1 MNQHQLSEQASSLV
15 RIGKKYR
22 WFIPKVDYPAV
33 IELASLCKLSVP
45 VVQVL
50 YNRGFTTKASIEK
63 FIFTLEEFSVHDP
76 LLLKDALKAVERI
89 ECAIQNNEKIL
100 IAGDYDVDGI
110 TASALMLSCLVPL
123 GAKANFFLPHRVKDG
138 YGLSIKTIERASS
151 SGYSLVVTVDNG
163 ITAFEPARRAKELNI
178 DLIIT
183 DHHRPHEE
191 LPDAF
196 AIIDPMQIDC
206 SYPYKTLAGVG
217 VIFKVMTLLYSRRNL
232 PLPVKAY
239 ELLLLGTVA
248 DVVPLTGEN
257 RYWVRECLKQIND
270 SCSFSMSVLKNN
282 GKVSRPYITSTDIGF
297 SIAPQ
302 INALGRLEDARQGV
316 MFLLGDIEA
325 QTEQIGRVLLELN
338 EARKLIEKTVLTDV
352 EGQIRSGAICLDTE
366 KIIMVASRDW
376 PPGVIG
382 LVASRVVAAYGRPTI
397 LLHITAEGIAK
408 GSCRSISEFNMFD
421 ALEESR
427 DLLISFGGHSLAA
440 GLSLR
445 QDDLPLLKQRLEERA
460 ARLLKNED
468 LQLRVMADAS
478 IDLSDI
484 SSTVCRDLS
493 HLEPFGNSN
502 VVPYFHIK
510 AVTLIEPPRLMK
522 DVHIKIKIFSD
533 GMIKPV
539 VFFNRPDLFSFFVEL
554 QDRPFELLA
563 QVSENFWNG
572 TVSLELIGI
581 DVAEMSNDNNY

>member
-1 MNQHQLSEQASSLV
+1 MNQHLLSEQANELV

-22 WFIPKVDYPAV
+22 WFIPQSDYAAV
-33 IELASLCKLSVP
+33 VELASICKLSIP
-45 VVQVL
+45 VAQVL
-50 YNRGFTTKASIEK
+50 YNRGFKTKASIEK
-63 FIFTLEEFSVHDP
+63 FIFTIEEFSVHDP
-76 LLLKDALKAVERI
+76 LLLKDGLKAVKRI
-89 ECAIQNNEKIL
+89 EKAILNNEKIL

-163 ITAFEPARRAKELNI
+163 ITAFEPARRAKELGI

-191 LPDAF
+191 LPEAF
-196 AIIDPMQIDC
+196 AVIDPMQIDC

-217 VIFKVMTLLYSRRNL
+217 VIFKVMSLLYARRKL

-270 SCSFSMSVLKNN
+270 SCSFSMHVLKNN
-282 GKVSRPYITSTDIGF
+282 GKVSRPYITSSDIGF

-316 MFLLGDIEA
+316 MFLLGDVEE

-338 EARKLIEKTVLTDV
+338 EARKLIEKTVLVDV
-352 EGQIRSGAICLDTE
+352 ENQIRSGAISLDAE
-366 KIIMVASRDW
+366 RIIMVASRDW

-382 LVASRVVAAYGRPTI
+382 LVASRIVASYGRPAI
-397 LLHITAEGIAK
+397 LLHITPEGLAK
-408 GSCRSISEFNMFD
+408 GSCRSIPEFNMFD

-427 DLLISFGGHSLAA
+427 DLLLSFGGHSLAA
-440 GLSLR
+440 GLSLH
-445 QDDLPLLKQRLEERA
+445 QDDLPLLKHRLEQRA
-460 ARLLKNED
+460 LNLLKEED
-468 LQLRVMADAS
+468 LQLKVKADAS
-478 IDLSDI
+478 VNLSDI
-484 SSTVCRDLS
+484 SSNVCRDLA

-502 VVPYFHIK
+502 SVPYFHIK
-510 AVTLIEPPRLMK
+510 SVTLIEPPRLMK

-533 GMIKPV
+533 GAIKPV
-539 VFFNRPDLFSFFVEL
+539 VFFNRPDLFPFFIQIQEK
-554 QDRPFELLA
+554 PFELLA
-563 QVSENFWNG
+563 QVSENYWNG
-572 TVSLELIGI
+572 GVSLELIGI
-581 DVAEMSNDNNY
+581 DVAEIGDDNNN